1 MATITT
7 INLTDA
13 IADSRTVIN
22 NNFSALNTEIAT
34 VIHKNGSVAFTVNQ
48 PMGGFKLTGLGA
60 GSAAGNSVRYEQVL
74 LLAGGTMTGQINMG
88 SQRIVSQADPTAVQD
103 GATKNY
109 VDTQIAAQ
117 AVHNIGAFAYLSSDQ
132 LNLVNDTWTKVTLNA
147 ELFDL
152 GADFDTTTYKFTCDT
167 AGYYAISG
175 NVNFLTGTV
184 IANKEYGAQIRVNGV
199 TVIMGNIH
207 SELTTALSIALP
219 MKVMHLSVNDYIE
232 LWVRSRAG
240 VDTVDLYG
248 TSAANYLSVIIIKAD

>member
-7 INLTDA
+7 IQLTDA
-13 IADSRTVIN
+13 IADSRTTIN

-34 VIHKNGSVAFTVNQ
+34 VIHKDGSVAFTANQ
-48 PMGGFKLTGLGA
+48 PMGAFKLTGLGA

-109 VDTQIAAQ
+109 VDTQITAQ
-117 AVHNIGAFAYLSSDQ
+117 AVHNIGALAYLSSDQ

-167 AGYYAISG
+167 AGYYLISG
-175 NVNFLTGTV
+175 LVHFRTGTV
-184 IANKEYGAQIRVNGV
+184 IADKEYNAAIRVNGV
-199 TVIMGNIH
+199 TVILTGNH
-207 SELTTALSIALP
+207 SRLTTAFSMALP
-219 MKVMHLSVNDYIE
+219 AKLIHLSVNDYIE
-232 LWVRSRAG
+232 LWARSRAG
-240 VDTVDLYG
+240 VNTVDLYG
-248 TSAANYLSVIIIKAD
+248 SAAANYLSVLIIKAD